1 MKWSEVEIKDLND
14 KVHTGMMALR
24 FVETNCKPF
33 ANSIKDDLI
42 EVNTY
47 SPSASTDDKEV
58 RSVLFSKL
66 KGKAKSVRFLKG
78 DTTPRE
84 LLPLARALPNI
95 VNFNPPKLKVEFIYK
110 LDPLKNDPPKL
121 FKELPFKV
129 TSSLGPSM
137 DSQDGEADFKVVAPG
152 KHKLTIAFCDPS
164 QDKFEFR
171 DSTAKTPGQIE
182 READLD
188 PGDDYTVTVEIVPL
202 YTKVIFIG
210 HCLVTIAKQ
219 IYHDN
224 TKEWEA
230 RYTGK
235 TPEIQDIEARVKF
248 LGDVIK
254 KAAGIVGDKQ
264 EELKVFVAPECF
276 FLGPNGAYSI
286 DALSSLVEK
295 LQDLVKDPQ
304 WENWLFAFGTVN
316 AAYEEEGNFLELLNH
331 TPVIRG
337 GFKSKDKAPDYTK
350 LIQKTFYSAEMPV
363 ESELKNPTDEQ
374 FYGEL
379 FRKDMSPTE
388 YEYIFGRQVQE
399 LLEVTWDMEQEEWVS
414 NVWESM
420 KKDFWESDFGT
431 EKKGSRPGE
440 TLIGGKTVDAVCLEN
455 NWKAGEWAELRNKAI
470 EQLKTRGMTCVVRD
484 VRDNKDTKWGANRF
498 KEVLLWYV
506 NSKTDKVPKNV
517 LIPKTSN
524 TFSPENFTFYCARKP
539 GPLIKEDALPKKFN
553 ISFGLE
559 ICADHSQGR
568 LKGSRSDAANQLEE
582 LAVPIQDNLKLLR
595 EEKNGT
601 VGKPPIDKKI
611 REAAEGKEA
620 LEKVVEFLKQSNIE
634 EAQKT
639 FKAVFQEALK
649 PKQSDVSLTE
659 AENLLKEGEELLKEK
674 TELLAALQLR
684 KPKLE
689 EEFKK
694 ANEEMTKIQL
704 QRTALAKQKELDIQL
719 VPSAGMSVAPMNV
732 ATKPGGYFFNCNGW
746 NPSSGQVQ
754 DLVKRNAK
762 IVKIEKPNYPVS
774 AGQNPLYYHSEL
786 LKTPMKS
793 VQPSVTDLTDDV
805 SEIFAEGPGQLHIY
819 PPQDLEK

>member
-1 MKWSEVEIKDLND
+1 M
-14 KVHTGMMALR
+14 
-24 FVETNCKPF
+24 
-33 ANSIKDDLI
+33 
-42 EVNTY
+42 
-47 SPSASTDDKEV
+47 
-58 RSVLFSKL
+58 
-66 KGKAKSVRFLKG
+66 KG

-84 LLPLARALPNI
+84 LLPLARAVHNI

-110 LDPLKNDPPKL
+110 QDPLKNDPPKL

-129 TSSLGPSM
+129 TSSLGPSI
-137 DSQDGEADFKVVAPG
+137 DSQDGEADFKIVAPG

-164 QDKFEFR
+164 QDKFDFR
-171 DSTAKTPGQIE
+171 DSTAKIPGQIE
-182 READLD
+182 RDADLD
-188 PGDDYTVTVEIVPL
+188 PGDDYTITVEIVPL

-248 LGDVIK
+248 LGEVIK

-286 DALSSLVEK
+286 DALSSLVEE

-304 WENWLFAFGTVN
+304 WENWVFAFGTVN
-316 AAYEEEGNFLELLNH
+316 AVYEEEEGNFLELLNH

-337 GFKSKDKAPDYTK
+337 GFKSADKSPDYTK
-350 LIQKTFYSAEMPV
+350 LIQKTFYSAEMPF

-379 FRKDMSPTE
+379 FRKDFSPTE

-399 LLEVTWDMEQEEWVS
+399 LLEITWDIENEEWVPS
-414 NVWESM
+414 L
-420 KKDFWESDFGT
+420 G
-431 EKKGSRPGE
+431 R
-440 TLIGGKTVDAVCLEN
+440 TLISGVLIDAFCLSKGWN
-455 NWKAGEWAELRNKAI
+455 PGEWAGLKNNALN
-470 EQLKTRGMTCVVRD
+470 QLKTRGMTCVVRD
-484 VRDNKDTKWGANRF
+484 VRDNKGANWGANRF
-498 KEVLLWYV
+498 KEVLIWYV
-506 NSKTDKVPKNV
+506 NSKTDKIPKNA

-539 GPLIKEDALPKKFN
+539 GPLLKEDALPKKFN

-568 LKGSRSDAANQLEE
+568 LKGSRSDASNQLEE
-582 LAVPIQDNLKLLR
+582 LAVPIENNLKLLKA
-595 EEKNGT
+595 EKLGT
-601 VGKPPIDKKI
+601 LGVPALDKKM
-611 REAAEGKEA
+611 REAAEGKEV
-620 LEKVVEFLKQSNIE
+620 LEKVVEFLKQNEIG
-634 EAQKT
+634 EAQKI
-639 FKAVFQEALK
+639 FKEVFQEALS
-649 PKQSDVSLTE
+649 PKQPEVSLTE
-659 AENLLKEGEELLKEK
+659 AENLLKEAEELLKEK
-674 TELLAALQLR
+674 TELLATLQLR

-694 ANEEMTKIQL
+694 ATDEMTKIQL
-704 QRTALAKQKELDIQL
+704 QRTAIAKQKELDIQL

-754 DLVKRNAK
+754 ELNKRNAK
-762 IVKIEKPNYPVS
+762 IVKIEKPNYPNS

-793 VQPSVTDLTDDV
+793 VQPSVTDLTEDV